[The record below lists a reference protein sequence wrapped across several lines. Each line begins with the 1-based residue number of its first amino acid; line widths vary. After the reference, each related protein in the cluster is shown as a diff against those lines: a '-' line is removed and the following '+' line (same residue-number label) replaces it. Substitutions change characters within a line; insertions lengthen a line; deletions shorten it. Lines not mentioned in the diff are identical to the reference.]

1 MNFHPWLNAL
11 HIIAAIVWIG
21 GILVMTVVA
30 SWSAAQKDLT
40 TVSGLLRDVR
50 SWSRRVT
57 TPAMLLLWVAGV
69 VMIVA
74 HGQLPHMWLVLK
86 LVLVVLLS
94 GLHGFLSATLRRMA
108 AGEAV
113 KGAGMIAKATA
124 LTIIAL
130 ALIILLAVMRPF

>member
-21 GILVMTVVA
+21 GILVMAVVA